1 MEIEEKHVGVKRFL
15 KIVCLLL
22 VAYLVL
28 VSLDVILNDTKP
40 LYIYN
45 ENIILGKTRDE
56 VAQIYGEPDF
66 TFCGDYC
73 YKVTCF
79 FSTQHYCYVEF
90 DDKVAVNVDDACGYP

>member
-1 MEIEEKHVGVKRFL
+1 M
-15 KIVCLLL
+15 
-22 VAYLVL
+22 
-28 VSLDVILNDTKP
+28 
-40 LYIYN
+40 
-45 ENIILGKTRDE
+45 GKTRDE
-56 VAQIYGEPDF
+56 VVQIYGEPDF